1 MASYKV
7 WTVTFKQSVAKDL
20 RAIPNA
26 DVRRIL
32 DRIDTL
38 ATNPRGEG
46 CVKLAGQDR
55 YRVRQ
60 GVYRIVYEIHDD
72 QLVVIVVKVG
82 HRASVYETR

>member
-1 MASYKV
+1 MASSKV

-32 DRIDTL
+32 DRINTL
-38 ATNPRGEG
+38 TLNPRGDG
-46 CVKLAGQDR
+46 CVKLSGQNR

-72 QLVVIVVKVG
+72 RLVVIVVKVG
-82 HRASVYETR
+82 HRSSVYETR

>member
-1 MASYKV
+1 MASSKV

-32 DRIDTL
+32 DRINTL
-38 ATNPRGEG
+38 ALNPRGDG
-46 CVKLAGQDR
+46 CVKLSGQNR
-55 YRVRQ
+55 YRARQ

-72 QLVVIVVKVG
+72 RLVVIVVMVG
-82 HRASVYETR
+82 HRSSVYDTR

>member
-32 DRIDTL
+32 DRINTL
-38 ATNPRGEG
+38 AKNPRGDG
-46 CVKLAGQDR
+46 CVKLAGQNR

-72 QLVVIVVKVG
+72 RLVVIVVKVG
-82 HRASVYETR
+82 HRSGVYEMR